1 MTERRPLAARCR
13 ALATHPRFE
22 NFILACI
29 GANCVLLALDRPTA
43 ARPPLWLIHADSVL
57 SFIFLGEFTLKLT
70 GFGRAYWRG
79 GALNWLDAVVA
90 CEGGFSAVVLYAASS
105 GGVPF
110 NISVLRMARLVR
122 PLRTLNRFP
131 SVRTVVDA
139 FVSSMVGLASIL
151 AILGGALGL
160 FGLLCVTLWSGLD
173 HGRCAVG
180 ADAAAYEAEGA
191 DDGALLLA
199 DGARLACRA
208 LRGGG
213 GGGGGGGASDGA
225 PSLS

>member
-1 MTERRPLAARCR
+1 M
-13 ALATHPRFE
+13 
-22 NFILACI
+22 
-29 GANCVLLALDRPTA
+29 LLALDRPTA

-57 SFIFLGEFTLKLT
+57 SFIFLGEFALKLT

-139 FVSSMVGLASIL
+139 LMQSMVGLASIL
-151 AILGGALGL
+151 GILAGALRRGEEL
-160 FGLLCVTLWSGLD
+160 V
-173 HGRCAVG
+173 R
-180 ADAAAYEAEGA
+180 
-191 DDGALLLA
+191 
-199 DGARLACRA
+199 GARRLREGLVPRELAER
-208 LRGGG
+208 RGGQFHIWVHR
-213 GGGGGGGASDGA
+213 
-225 PSLS
+225 

>member
-90 CEGGFSAVVLYAASS
+90 LEGGFSAVVFYAAS
-105 GGVPF
+105 GGGMPF

-122 PLRTLNRFP
+122 PLRGDADLDRALTAV
-131 SVRTVVDA
+131 STAVRE
-139 FVSSMVGLASIL
+139 
-151 AILGGALGL
+151 ALGVSVIME
-160 FGLLCVTLWSGLD
+160 CQHSI
-173 HGRCAVG
+173 RQ
-180 ADAAAYEAEGA
+180 
-191 DDGALLLA
+191 
-199 DGARLACRA
+199 
-208 LRGGG
+208 
-213 GGGGGGGASDGA
+213 
-225 PSLS
+225 